1 MKNQGGETYLS
12 LENIPQNAKSL
23 ANSCNNILYM
33 RQSKYNCR
41 IKALEFYR
49 EYCTINSRF
58 ALRQYPFLQNFFN
71 CLGCKQVEKM
81 IMTIQSNKTPCLD
94 KMSSFYL
101 RLSLDYFAAN
111 HFLNY
116 CTSKRAL
123 RSSSQPLWQPQKI

>member
-1 MKNQGGETYLS
+1 MNSTENTALLIQGLPLGS
-12 LENIPQNAKSL
+12 IHFCK
-23 ANSCNNILYM
+23 I
-33 RQSKYNCR
+33 
-41 IKALEFYR
+41 
-49 EYCTINSRF
+49 
-58 ALRQYPFLQNFFN
+58 FFN
-71 CLGCKQVEKM
+71 CLGCEQVEKM

-94 KMSSFYL
+94 KISSFYL